1 MQELI
6 LIGVIAVIV
15 IGPKQLPEV
24 ARALGKGYAEFRR
37 AFDDMKRSVDAELR
51 TEDLKRSLLDVPPP
65 PPPPPPGGAAA
76 PPAASLL
83 TADPFPYPEVL
94 DGGPPPPETAAAPA
108 PPATPPAEEPG
119 GRA

>member
-37 AFDDMKRSVDAELR
+37 AFDEMKRSVDAELR
-51 TEDLKRSLLDVPPP
+51 TEELKRTFLDVPPP
-65 PPPPPPGGAAA
+65 PPPAAA
-76 PPAASLL
+76 PPSPSLL
-83 TADPFPYPEVL
+83 TVAPSPYPEVM
-94 DGGPPPPETAAAPA
+94 DAAPPPPEPAKPDA
-108 PPATPPAEEPG
+108 PPAEGP
-119 GRA
+119 R